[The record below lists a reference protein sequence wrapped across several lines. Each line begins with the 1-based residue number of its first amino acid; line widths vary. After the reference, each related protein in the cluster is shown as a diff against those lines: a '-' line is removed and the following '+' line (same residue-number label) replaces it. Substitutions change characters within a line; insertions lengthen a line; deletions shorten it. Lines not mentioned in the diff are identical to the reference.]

1 MEITENVL
9 QSGMRLW
16 YARPDDTTEP
26 RPLMVMLHERYGP
39 VEQSWNVI
47 RRMASYG
54 YVACLSDLF
63 HRYEGDRGPLERSEA
78 RCDPTDEQTVIDID
92 ESIAFMRGL
101 DFVDGSNIGL
111 VGFCQSGR
119 TPMVYSAAGR
129 DVQALGVFHGGIYP
143 RDYEPIYEG
152 QEPIAEVLAR
162 VSAPILAGFAEHDQ
176 LVPMENVRRFRGELE
191 SLGKRASVRVF
202 SGIGHGWF
210 NVTRPKDYNEA
221 ASNESWDMMAAFAAD
236 AFAGTLGDAPKVEFN
251 ADASIPFDF
260 SV

>member
-1 MEITENVL
+1 MDITENVL

-16 YARPDDTTEP
+16 YARPDTSEP
-26 RPLMVMLHERYGP
+26 RALMVMLHERYGP
-39 VEQSWNVI
+39 VEQSWNIV
-47 RRMASYG
+47 RRMAGYG

-63 HRYEGDRGPLERSEA
+63 HRYEGERGPIERSEA
-78 RCDPTDEQTVIDID
+78 RYDPTDKQTITDID

-101 DFVDGSNIGL
+101 DFVDGSSIGL

-129 DVQALGVFHGGIYP
+129 DVTALGVFHGGIYP

-152 QEPIAEVLAR
+152 QEPIGDVIPR
-162 VSAPILAGFAEHDQ
+162 VSAPIFAGFAENDA
-176 LVPMENVRRFRGELE
+176 LVPLENIRRFRGELE
-191 SLGKRASVRVF
+191 ALGKRASVRVF

-221 ASNESWDMMAAFAAD
+221 ASNESWDLLSAFVD
-236 AFAGTLGDAPKVEFN
+236 DVFAGTLSGSPVVEFN
-251 ADASIPFDF
+251 ADADIPFDF
-260 SV
+260 ST

>member
-1 MEITENVL
+1 MEIKENVL
-9 QSGMRLW
+9 PSGMRLW
-16 YARPDDTTEP
+16 YARPEVKEP

-63 HRYEGDRGPLERSEA
+63 HRYEGDRGPIERSEA
-78 RCDPTDEQTVIDID
+78 RCDPTDEQTVTDID
-92 ESIAFMRGL
+92 ESIAFMRSL
-101 DFVDGSNIGL
+101 DFVDGSNIGI

-129 DVQALGVFHGGIYP
+129 DVAALGLFHGGIYP

-152 QEPIAEVLAR
+152 QEPIGDVIPR
-162 VSAPILAGFAEHDQ
+162 VSAPILAGFGEHDQ
-176 LVPMENVRRFRGELE
+176 LVPLDNIKRFRNELAAQ
-191 SLGKRASVRVF
+191 GKHASIRVF
-202 SGIGHGWF
+202 GGVGHGWF
-210 NVTRPKDYNEA
+210 NVTRPKDYNGA
-221 ASNESWDMMAAFAAD
+221 ASDESWDSLAAFVGD
-236 AFAGTLGDAPKVEFN
+236 AIGGKLGDPIVEFN
-251 ADASIPFDF
+251 ADPEIPFDF

>member
-16 YARPDDTTEP
+16 YARPETDEP

-39 VEQSWNVI
+39 VEQSWNI
-47 RRMASYG
+47 LRRMAGCG
-54 YVACLSDLF
+54 YAACLSDLF
-63 HRYEGDRGPLERSEA
+63 HRYEGERGPIERSEA
-78 RCDPTDEQTVIDID
+78 RYDPTDEQTIADID
-92 ESIAFMRGL
+92 ESIAFMRSL
-101 DFVDGSNIGL
+101 DFVDASKVGI

-129 DVQALGVFHGGIYP
+129 DAAALGVFHGGIYP

-152 QEPIAEVLAR
+152 QEPIADVIRR
-162 VSAPILAGFAEHDQ
+162 VSAPILAGFGEHDQ
-176 LVPMENVRRFRGELE
+176 LVPLENIRRFRGELE
-191 SLGKRASVRVF
+191 ALGKRARVRVF
-202 SGIGHGWF
+202 GGVGHGWF

-221 ASNESWDMMAAFAAD
+221 ASDESWDMLAAFAAD
-236 AFAGTLGDAPKVEFN
+236 AFAGKLGDVPNVELN
-251 ADASIPFDF
+251 ADAEIPFDF

>member
-9 QSGMRLW
+9 PSGMRLW
-16 YARPDDTTEP
+16 YARPETDEP

-39 VEQSWNVI
+39 VEQSWHI
-47 RRMASYG
+47 LRTMAGYG

-63 HRYEGDRGPLERSEA
+63 HRYEGDRGPIERSEA

-101 DFVDGSNIGL
+101 DIVDGSNIGI

-129 DVQALGVFHGGIYP
+129 DVGALGVFHGGIYP
-143 RDYEPIYEG
+143 RDYEPTFEG
-152 QEPIAEVLAR
+152 QEPISDVLRR
-162 VSAPILAGFAEHDQ
+162 VNAPILAGFGEHDH
-176 LVPMENVRRFRGELE
+176 LVPLENVRRFRGELE
-191 SLGKRASVRVF
+191 SLGKRGRIRVF
-202 SGIGHGWF
+202 GSIGHGWF
-210 NVTRPKDYNEA
+210 NVTRPDDYDEA
-221 ASNESWDMMAAFAAD
+221 ASVASWDMLAAFAAD
-236 AFAGTLGDAPKVEFN
+236 AFAGRLGGGPNVEFT
-251 ADASIPFDF
+251 ADAGIPFDF